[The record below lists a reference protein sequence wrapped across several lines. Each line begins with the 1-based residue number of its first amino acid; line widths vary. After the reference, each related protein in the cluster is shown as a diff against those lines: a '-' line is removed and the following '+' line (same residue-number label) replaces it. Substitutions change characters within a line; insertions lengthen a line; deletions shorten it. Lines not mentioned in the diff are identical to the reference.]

1 MDGDHLTHTLLDG
14 AGFEPAL
21 TREQSLRLHR
31 DVVTR
36 YFKVGSHVCRK
47 GTLADGWLGVA
58 SGRVKVENTSANGRH
73 TTLAHFSSGCWFGEG
88 SLLKGGPWPYDAIAI
103 TEAQIAVLPFETFEW
118 LLASSP
124 PFNRFLLDQLNA
136 RLAQF
141 IERCEHVRLHDADHH
156 VAHCL
161 VEMADPTLYPQSR
174 DSLTMSQDGLAQLAG
189 VSRSVV
195 SRVLHRLERQGLLK
209 VDYRSITLLD
219 PDGLRRFSD
228 A

>member
-1 MDGDHLTHTLLDG
+1 M
-14 AGFEPAL
+14 
-21 TREQSLRLHR
+21 
-31 DVVTR
+31 
-36 YFKVGSHVCRK
+36 
-47 GTLADGWLGVA
+47 
-58 SGRVKVENTSANGRH
+58 
-73 TTLAHFSSGCWFGEG
+73 
-88 SLLKGGPWPYDAIAI
+88 
-103 TEAQIAVLPFETFEW
+103 TETQIAMLPFETFEW
-118 LLASSP
+118 LLASSL
-124 PFNRFLLDQLNA
+124 PFNRFLLAQLNA
-136 RLAQF
+136 RLGQF

-195 SRVLHRLERQGLLK
+195 SRVLHRLERQGVLK

-219 PDGLRRFSD
+219 PEGLRRFSD